1 MKHKSSVTSYLDLE
15 DYVSNGKAIPAGCR
29 HFTLR
34 INGKKHKWDKVRIT
48 GKEILELAELEPV
61 DQYNVD
67 QHFRFGRVE
76 QVEPDEVV
84 DLASRG
90 VERFTA
96 SLISDCKIT
105 IIVNGRPKEVEQKEI
120 TYKEVVKLAF
130 PNATFGP
137 NIVYTVTY
145 KGAADDCKPQGQ
157 LTPNSDPIKI
167 KNKTK
172 FNVTRTDKS

>member
-1 MKHKSSVTSYLDLE
+1 MENKSETTSYLDLE
-15 DYVSNGKAIPAGCR
+15 DYASNGKPIPAGCR
-29 HFTLR
+29 HFTIR
-34 INGKKHKWDKVRIT
+34 INGERYRWNKVRIT
-48 GKEILELAELEPV
+48 GREILKLAELKPI
-61 DQYNVD
+61 DQYQVD

-90 VERFTA
+90 VERFTT
-96 SLISDCKIT
+96 SLIDDCKIT

-120 TYKEVVKLAF
+120 TYREVVKLAF
-130 PNATFGP
+130 PNATFGT

-157 LTPNSDPIKI
+157 LTPNSHPVKI